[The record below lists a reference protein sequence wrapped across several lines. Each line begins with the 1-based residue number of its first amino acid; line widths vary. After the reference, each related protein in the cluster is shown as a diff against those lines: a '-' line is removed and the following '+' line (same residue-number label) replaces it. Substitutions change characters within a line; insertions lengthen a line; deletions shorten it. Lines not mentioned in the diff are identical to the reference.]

1 MLCKAR
7 NSGLRRFVKKSKIF
21 RWLNEVLLCRDM
33 ASLQPLSPM
42 ASPTDHTH
50 HIKIRS
56 TQMEMPSS
64 SQSGRNEDYD
74 RKLKDTQEELE
85 RIQQQREDLE
95 RKKIELEELTNRKR
109 AFVSSQVELTEKLT
123 SSLTL
128 IDRELFSIREEAQDL
143 EQCRACFAAHLDKI
157 QKYNPENWTR
167 ENTSEKLERATVSL
181 DLAADEYDQA
191 AAHFEGTRSGSI
203 FGRASKKSRA
213 QARGSSSGEFA
224 SNLRNGFAFNLPVV
238 VLGTLAL
245 IVYLLK

>member
-1 MLCKAR
+1 
-7 NSGLRRFVKKSKIF
+7 
-21 RWLNEVLLCRDM
+21 
-33 ASLQPLSPM
+33 M

-85 RIQQQREDLE
+85 RIQQQREELE

-167 ENTSEKLERATVSL
+167 ENTSEKLERASVSL

-203 FGRASKKSRA
+203 FGRASKKGRA
-213 QARGSSSGEFA
+213 QARGGSTGEFA

-238 VLGTLAL
+238 ALGTLAL
-245 IVYLLK
+245 VVYLLK